1 MLDWLKGLDDGKTL
15 YATVFESEVQAMDGK
30 YVKEGLECS
39 ANNTNLTIS
48 ISAGSVRYLDT
59 DYSYGGGSVVLDAGE
74 ADRDRID
81 VIVWDYNNGSP
92 KITILKGSRWYNDNG
107 VLKPVTE
114 RISPQ
119 HIPLAIVKVRAGENK
134 VYATDVYDVRLGLRR
149 DVNVDSLKISGT
161 EVISSD
167 RVLRNIHVKSVSKG
181 LMSVTVTETTLTL
194 KQELVPDEGFYGF
207 AYVEGIRVRAENPT
221 GSEVNLFFIIKVLL
235 DDGNE
240 VELHDEVQVDEGSVF
255 DDGLRWI
262 YDAVPHG
269 KMIRSIRLYA
279 YCSDLPASGYEPS
292 VNIEKVVG
300 VMV

>member
-15 YATVFESEVQAMDGK
+15 YATVFESEVQAMNGK

-48 ISAGSVRYLDT
+48 ISSGSVRYLDT

-92 KITILKGSRWYNDNG
+92 KITVLKGSRWYNDNG
-107 VLKPVTE
+107 VLKPLTE

-149 DVNVDSLKISGT
+149 DVNVDSLKIRGT

-167 RVLRNIHVKSVSKG
+167 RVLKNVEAGQNI
-181 LMSVTVTETTLTL
+181 
-194 KQELVPDEGFYGF
+194 
-207 AYVEGIRVRAENPT
+207 I
-221 GSEVNLFFIIKVLL
+221 
-235 DDGNE
+235 
-240 VELHDEVQVDEGSVF
+240 
-255 DDGLRWI
+255 
-262 YDAVPHG
+262 
-269 KMIRSIRLYA
+269 
-279 YCSDLPASGYEPS
+279 PS
-292 VNIEKVVG
+292 VDNAYDLGSSSRFLSIPSWSDFNHQ
-300 VMV
+300 